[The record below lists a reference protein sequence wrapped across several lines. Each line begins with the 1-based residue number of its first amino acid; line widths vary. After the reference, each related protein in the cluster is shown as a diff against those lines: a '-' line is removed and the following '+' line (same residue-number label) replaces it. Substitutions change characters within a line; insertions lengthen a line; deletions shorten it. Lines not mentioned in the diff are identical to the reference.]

1 MNLRDRVFNA
11 LEWLFLAR
19 MHSRKKGKS
28 RSHKPYVQGSYAWV
42 GTPKDQVLEIIGKL
56 AKEGKSEAQ
65 IGQVLRDQYGVPSTK
80 VVLEKSVSGAISAP
94 FGQHTVPPATKNLRN
109 SA

>member
-1 MNLRDRVFNA
+1 
-11 LEWLFLAR
+11 

-80 VVLEKSVSGAISAP
+80 VVLEKSVSGALSELKLSKKYPSDLIDLIRR
-94 FGQHTVPPATKNLRN
+94 ATTMRKH
-109 SA
+109 